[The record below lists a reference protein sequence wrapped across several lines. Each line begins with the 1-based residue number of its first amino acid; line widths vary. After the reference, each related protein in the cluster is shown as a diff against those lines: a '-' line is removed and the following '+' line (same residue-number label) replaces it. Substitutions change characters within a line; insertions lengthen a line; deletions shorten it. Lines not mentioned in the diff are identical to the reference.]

1 MSDTNTRLGLPE
13 AAARLGVS
21 LRTLRQAIRAGAIPA
36 PANLTAT
43 SPLSPDWLAQA
54 QSAAVAHPALFK
66 HHTRQKVP
74 AFARYEGTSAWR
86 KYSHR
91 VREYNHFRAH
101 TATKAAAAS

>member
-1 MSDTNTRLGLPE
+1 MSDTTHQLGLQQ

-21 LRTLRQAIRAGAIPA
+21 LRTLRQAIRAGALPA
-36 PANLTAT
+36 PAHLTAT
-43 SPLSPDWLAQA
+43 APLSHDWLAQA
-54 QSAAVAHPALFK
+54 QSAAKANPTLFK

-91 VREYNHFRAH
+91 VREYNHFRAQ
-101 TATKAAAAS
+101 AKKAA